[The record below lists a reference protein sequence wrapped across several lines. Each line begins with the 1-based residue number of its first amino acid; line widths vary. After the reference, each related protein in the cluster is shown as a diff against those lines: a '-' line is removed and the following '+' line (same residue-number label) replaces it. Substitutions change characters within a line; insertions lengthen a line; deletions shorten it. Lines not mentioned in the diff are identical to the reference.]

1 MICLRSKNQ
10 KISFLIL
17 SLFLLMLLLLS
28 TTTPSSKAEK
38 GRFDRFEGGSSSS
51 VLKSSEFHVG
61 VPGNKEEKHGG
72 DQVFGAKKRK
82 VYAGPN
88 PLHNR

>member
-1 MICLRSKNQ
+1 MSV
-10 KISFLIL
+10 LIL

-28 TTTPSSKAEK
+28 TTTPSSIAEK
-38 GRFDRFEGGSSSS
+38 ARFDRFKGDSSSSS
-51 VLKSSEFHVG
+51 VVKSSEFHVG
-61 VPGNKEEKHGG
+61 IQGTKADKHGG
-72 DQVFGAKKRK
+72 DQVFGAEKRK

>member
-10 KISFLIL
+10 KMSVLIL
-17 SLFLLMLLLLS
+17 SLFLLMLLLLN
-28 TTTPSSKAEK
+28 TTTPSSTAEK
-38 GRFDRFEGGSSSS
+38 GRFDRFKGGSSSS

-61 VPGNKEEKHGG
+61 IQESKAEKHGG
-72 DQVFGAKKRK
+72 DRVFGAEKRK